1 MKRFV
6 YKVENTTKKPSI
18 YGGRKQQ
25 AIIYKV
31 GKNGLE
37 YIGKTR
43 VWNTASYRGK

>member
-31 GKNGLE
+31 GK
-37 YIGKTR
+37 R
-43 VWNTASYRGK
+43 